1 LLLADLVAEEEVA
14 VVAVLAEV
22 EVEVVVAAAWQHVQL
37 RDQACQ
43 A

>member
-22 EVEVVVAAAWQHVQL
+22 EVVVAAAWQHVQL